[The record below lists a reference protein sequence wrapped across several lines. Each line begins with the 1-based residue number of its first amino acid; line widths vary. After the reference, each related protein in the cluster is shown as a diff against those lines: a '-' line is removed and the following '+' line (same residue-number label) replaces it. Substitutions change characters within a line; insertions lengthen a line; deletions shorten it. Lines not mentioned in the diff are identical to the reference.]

1 MFNTTTSERP
11 RRQLAERAA
20 DGIEVTLLWSDTENS
35 ITVEVRDSGADN
47 VFEFPVARDRA
58 LDAFYH
64 PYAYAAQ
71 QGIHY
76 ELAHPIGGDSL
87 GSISVTQ

>member
-1 MFNTTTSERP
+1 MFDTTTTERA
-11 RRQLAERAA
+11 RRQLAQRAA
-20 DGIEVTLLWSDTENS
+20 DGIEVTLLWKDTENS
-35 ITVEVRDSGADN
+35 ITVNVRDSRANN

-76 ELAHPIGGDSL
+76 GTHSSRTRDSL
-87 GSISVTQ
+87 GSITVTQ